1 MRRQS
6 LDVRGRLAPVEAAIE
21 FTLLAAL
28 LPLLKRIVP
37 IRSLAEH
44 MWSTTRT
51 APPGQ
56 TDETLA
62 ELTRKFSRLAR
73 SNCLERSLLAYRF
86 LGRGGFDPQL
96 VLGVA
101 DFGAGVVGHAWVTVD
116 GEPFFDHDRTLDAF
130 SPIVTFTAN
139 GIPSTMSGELALPK
153 DWL

>member
-6 LDVRGRLAPVEAAIE
+6 LDVRRRLAPVEAAIE
-21 FTLLAAL
+21 FMLLAAL
-28 LPLLKRIVP
+28 LPLLKRVVP
-37 IRSLAEH
+37 IRSLVAH

-56 TDETLA
+56 TDATLG
-62 ELTRKFSRLAR
+62 ELTRRLSRLAR

-96 VLGVA
+96 VLGIA
-101 DFGAGVVGHAWVTVD
+101 DFGAGVVGHAWVTVG
-116 GEPFFDHDRTLDAF
+116 GEPFFDQDRTIVAF

-139 GIPSTMSGELALPK
+139 GLPSTSNGELALPK